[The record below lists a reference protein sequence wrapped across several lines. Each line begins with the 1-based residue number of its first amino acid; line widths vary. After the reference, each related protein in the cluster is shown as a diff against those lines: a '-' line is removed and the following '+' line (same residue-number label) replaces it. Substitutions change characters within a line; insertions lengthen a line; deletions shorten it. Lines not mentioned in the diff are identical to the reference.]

1 MSPAESPPPQTHAP
15 TLPELFWGY
24 VKIGLLGF
32 GGVGPI
38 ARHVIVVERKWLTE
52 REYAE
57 ILGLGQVLPGPNVG
71 NSSIMIGRRF
81 GGMAGV
87 LSVTAG
93 FYSGPLCI
101 LLCLALFY
109 DRFGQEPGVERFMHG
124 IAAAAAGMVLGTAM
138 KMAGKLKPPPEILV
152 VGLLTVFAAFVLR
165 MPLYFVVL
173 LAGALGIGAATWR
186 ATRMTGAR

>member
-1 MSPAESPPPQTHAP
+1 MAETQQPSLTD
-15 TLPELFWGY
+15 LFLGY
-24 VKIGLLGF
+24 AKVGLLGF

-71 NSSIMIGRRF
+71 NASIMIGRRF
-81 GGMAGV
+81 GGLAGA
-87 LSVTAG
+87 LAVTAG
-93 FYSGPLCI
+93 FYTGPLCI
-101 LLCLALFY
+101 LVMLALFY

-124 IAAAAAGMVLGTAM
+124 IAAAAAGMVLGTAL
-138 KMAGKLKPPPEILV
+138 KMAGKLKPPPEILA

-165 MPLYFVVL
+165 PPLYFVVL
-173 LAGALGIGAATWR
+173 GAGALGIGAATWR
-186 ATRMTGAR
+186 AMRMTGGR